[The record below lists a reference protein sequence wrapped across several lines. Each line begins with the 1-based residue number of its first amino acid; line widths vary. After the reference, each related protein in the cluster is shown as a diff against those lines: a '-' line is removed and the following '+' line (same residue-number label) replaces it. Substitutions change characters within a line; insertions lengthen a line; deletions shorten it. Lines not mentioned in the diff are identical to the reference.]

1 MSHTHHARAHAGR
14 NARDNASLLGEGGEP
29 RQPRSG
35 SPCKARFRA
44 LTPRVGPSSPFSS
57 TLFRTFVSLFSQKY
71 ATPGVSRPK
80 RGRPLPPPMESKK
93 LRRGSSGANEGSG
106 GVFCLVSTVLLSLL
120 VAVAMLYSIKMFGA
134 GIELALNGAVA
145 LLMAICMSNG
155 CNCCLKQVPL
165 AAFCTISHPCRRALT
180 PNSPFPLRRTLA
192 SLRSGRVPRGWR

>member
-1 MSHTHHARAHAGR
+1 
-14 NARDNASLLGEGGEP
+14 
-29 RQPRSG
+29 
-35 SPCKARFRA
+35 
-44 LTPRVGPSSPFSS
+44 
-57 TLFRTFVSLFSQKY
+57 
-71 ATPGVSRPK
+71 
-80 RGRPLPPPMESKK
+80 MESKK

-106 GVFCLVSTVLLSLL
+106 GVFCLASTVLLSLL

-155 CNCCLKQVPL
+155 CNCCLKQVPR

>member
-1 MSHTHHARAHAGR
+1 MVPSLSRAVRSVGGWVAQEARARERRCRGTWSEKKRNAGR
-14 NARDNASLLGEGGEP
+14 QAEERTAAS
-29 RQPRSG
+29 
-35 SPCKARFRA
+35 
-44 LTPRVGPSSPFSS
+44 
-57 TLFRTFVSLFSQKY
+57 
-71 ATPGVSRPK
+71 
-80 RGRPLPPPMESKK
+80 PPMESKK

-155 CNCCLKQVPL
+155 CNCCLKQVPR